1 MVNKAEN
8 PWPLGRT
15 IVSARAITDEE
26 MKAEAWE
33 PRYGMSCTVLV
44 LDDGSLLYPS
54 QDPEGNGPGCLFG
67 KDPDGAAVS
76 L

>member
-1 MVNKAEN
+1 MNKTEN

-15 IVSARAITDEE
+15 IVSARAITKEE
-26 MKAEAWE
+26 MESEGWDE
-33 PRYGMSCTVLV
+33 RYGMNCTVLV
-44 LDDGSLLYPS
+44 LEDGSLLYPS

-67 KDPDGAAVS
+67 KNSDGTPVS